1 MSLLNNY
8 YTFYQLENLGK
19 RYGKDL
25 FKIQKYYLN
34 KIKLPDVDKF
44 SNKDKAKL
52 EILGE
57 KLSNQISNQEKT
69 IIEISNVI
77 SNYSNISFEE
87 INNSFKNLRNDRLGG
102 NLSEINV
109 DSLFS
114 GGGEIN
120 GLCTTRIYNYEW
132 SYYC

>member
-44 SNKDKAKL
+44 SN
-52 EILGE
+52 
-57 KLSNQISNQEKT
+57 QEKT

-87 INNSFKNLRNDRLGG
+87 INNSFKNLHNDRLGG
-102 NLSEINV
+102 NMSEINV
-109 DSLFS
+109 VSFS
-114 GGGEIN
+114 
-120 GLCTTRIYNYEW
+120 
-132 SYYC
+132 

>member
-1 MSLLNNY
+1 MSLFNNY

-25 FKIQKYYLN
+25 LKIQKYYLN

-52 EILGE
+52 EILAE

-69 IIEISNVI
+69 ITEISNVI

-102 NLSEINV
+102 VI
-109 DSLFS
+109 
-114 GGGEIN
+114 
-120 GLCTTRIYNYEW
+120 
-132 SYYC
+132 

>member
-1 MSLLNNY
+1 MDLVRGNFYIVYPKISSYLLMSLLNNY

-102 NLSEINV
+102 
-109 DSLFS
+109 
-114 GGGEIN
+114 G
-120 GLCTTRIYNYEW
+120 
-132 SYYC
+132 